1 MLARLKALF
10 LDDAWLKLL
19 ALVLAMITWSYI
31 DAELQ
36 ASGAPPS
43 LAPTSRATAPI
54 PASQE

>member
-36 ASGAPPS
+36 SSGAPPS
-43 LAPTSRATAPI
+43 RAPTSRATAPI
-54 PASQE
+54 QAP